1 MDIRVELYQ
10 FKHGDKTWY
19 FTNHRKNVIHNE
31 ITYKSVRGLDRDA
44 IEDADIDKC
53 EIEVTFPQPYALKN
67 DADDDF
73 IRVFL
78 NKIYFESVY
87 LTVLEL
93 EKNETLVL
101 FIGRVTQ
108 PKFDDNANTMTLVCS
123 TGESYLNRSI
133 LVRKFQ
139 KTCPNSIYDRWCGL
153 KFEEWAFDITVT
165 AINGLTIS
173 FTVNPTQVKDSEG
186 NLVFE
191 PDYQQLDEFG
201 DPMFE
206 QVPILDEF
214 GNPVL
219 DENNEPT
226 FEAVPVMVQGDPVM
240 EIKTYAAGY
249 LNRGLFK
256 KLGVYTFVVTNTAN
270 SVTLYREHVGLK
282 VGDVIQPAPGCDQSL
297 KTCHE
302 KFKNAARYGGH
313 PYMPGENP
321 VMSQLIK

>member
-10 FKHGDKTWY
+10 FKHGDKAWY

-53 EIEVTFPQPYALKN
+53 EIEVTFPQPCALKN

-108 PKFDDNANTMTLVCS
+108 PKFDDSANTMTLVCS

-153 KFEEWAFDITVT
+153 KFEDWAFDITVT
-165 AINGLTIS
+165 AINGLTIT
-173 FTVNPTQVKDSEG
+173 FTVNPTQVKNEDG
-186 NLVFE
+186 DLVFVQV
-191 PDYQQLDEFG
+191 PVLDELG
-201 DPMFE
+201 
-206 QVPILDEF
+206 Q
-214 GNPVL
+214 PVL
-219 DENNEPT
+219 DENGQPT
-226 FEAVPVMVQGDPVM
+226 YTDGDPVM
-240 EIKTYAAGY
+240 ETKTYAAGY

-256 KLGVYTFVVTNTAN
+256 KLGVYTFVVGNTAN

-282 VGDVIQPAPGCDQSL
+282 VRDVIQLAPGCDQSS
-297 KTCHE
+297 KTCDSTFH
-302 KFKNAARYGGH
+302 NGARFGGH
-313 PYMPGENP
+313 PYIPSENP
-321 VMSQLIK
+321 VMAQLIK

>member
-10 FKHGDKTWY
+10 FKHGDKAWY
-19 FTNHRKNVIHNE
+19 FTNHRKDVTHNG
-31 ITYKSVRGLDRDA
+31 IAYKSVRGLNRDA

-53 EIEVTFPQPYALKN
+53 EIEVTFPQNTLRNEAG
-67 DADDDF
+67 DSF
-73 IRVFL
+73 TSIFL

-108 PKFDDNANTMTLVCS
+108 PKFDDNADTLTLICS
-123 TGESYLNRSI
+123 TGESYLNRTI

-153 KFEEWAFDITVT
+153 KFSEWAFDVTVT
-165 AINGLTIS
+165 AINGLTIN
-173 FTVNPTQVKDSEG
+173 FTVNPTQVKDEEG
-186 NLVFE
+186 GLVFV
-191 PDYQQLDEFG
+191 
-201 DPMFE
+201 
-206 QVPILDEF
+206 QV
-214 GNPVL
+214 PVL
-219 DENNEPT
+219 DELEQ
-226 FEAVPVMVQGDPVM
+226 PVLDINGKPAYKNGAPVM
-240 EIKTYAAGY
+240 ETKTYAAGY

-256 KLGVYTFVVTNTAN
+256 KLGVYTFVVGNTAN

-282 VGDVIQPAPGCDQSL
+282 VGDVIQLAPGCDQSH

-302 KFKNAARYGGH
+302 KFNNAARFAGH
-313 PYMPGENP
+313 PYIPGENP
-321 VMSQLIK
+321 VMAQLIK

>member
-10 FKHGDKTWY
+10 FKHGDKAWY
-19 FTNHRKNVIHNE
+19 FTNHRKDVTHNG
-31 ITYKSVRGLDRDA
+31 IAYKSVRGLDRDA

-53 EIEVTFPQPYALKN
+53 EIEVTFPQNTLRNEAG
-67 DADDDF
+67 DSF
-73 IRVFL
+73 TSIFL

-93 EKNETLVL
+93 EQNETLVL

-108 PKFDDNANTMTLVCS
+108 PKFDDSADTMALVCS
-123 TGESYLNRSI
+123 TGESYLNRTI

-153 KFEEWAFDITVT
+153 KFSEWAFDVTVT

-173 FTVNPTQVKDSEG
+173 FTVNPTQVKDEEG
-186 NLVFE
+186 NLVFV
-191 PDYQQLDEFG
+191 
-201 DPMFE
+201 
-206 QVPILDEF
+206 QV
-214 GNPVL
+214 PVL
-219 DENNEPT
+219 DELGQPILDVSGQPNYKNG
-226 FEAVPVMVQGDPVM
+226 APVM
-240 EIKTYAAGY
+240 ETKTYAAGY

-256 KLGVYTFVVTNTAN
+256 KLGVYTFVVGNTSN

-282 VGDVIQPAPGCDQSL
+282 VGDVIQLAPGCDQSH

-302 KFKNAARYGGH
+302 KFNNAARFAGH
-313 PYMPGENP
+313 PYIPGENP
-321 VMSQLIK
+321 VMAQLIK

>member
-101 FIGRVTQ
+101 FTGRVTQ
-108 PKFDDNANTMTLVCS
+108 PKFDDSANTMTLVCS

-153 KFEEWAFDITVT
+153 KFEDWAFDITVT
-165 AINGLTIS
+165 AINGLTIT
-173 FTVNPTQVKDSEG
+173 FTVNPTQVKDEEG

-191 PDYQQLDEFG
+191 QVPVLDELG
-201 DPMFE
+201 
-206 QVPILDEF
+206 Q
-214 GNPVL
+214 PVL
-219 DENNEPT
+219 DENGQPT
-226 FEAVPVMVQGDPVM
+226 YTDGDPVM
-240 EIKTYAAGY
+240 ETKTYAGGY

-256 KLGVYTFVVTNTAN
+256 KLGVFTFIVGNTAN
-270 SVTLYREHVGLK
+270 SVTLYREHLGLK
-282 VGDVIQPAPGCDQSL
+282 VGDVIQLVPGCDQSL

>member
-10 FKHGDKTWY
+10 FKHGDKAWY
-19 FTNHRKNVIHNE
+19 FTNHRKDVTHNG
-31 ITYKSVRGLDRDA
+31 ITYKSVRGLDRDS

-53 EIEVTFPQPYALKN
+53 EIEVTFPQSTLRNEAG
-67 DADDDF
+67 DSF
-73 IRVFL
+73 TSIFL

-108 PKFDDNANTMTLVCS
+108 PKFDDSADTMTLICS
-123 TGESYLNRSI
+123 TGESYLNRTI
-133 LVRKFQ
+133 LTRKFQ

-153 KFEEWAFDITVT
+153 KFNEWAFDVTVN

-173 FTVNPTQVKDSEG
+173 FTVNPTQVKDIKG

-191 PDYQQLDEFG
+191 PDYQQLDENG
-201 DPMFE
+201 EPVFE
-206 QVPILDEF
+206 QVPIIDES

-226 FEAVPVMVQGDPVM
+226 FEAVPVMLQGDPVM
-240 EIKTYAAGY
+240 ETKTYAAGY

-256 KLGVYTFVVTNTAN
+256 KLGVYTFIVGNTEN
-270 SVTLYREHVGLK
+270 SASLYREHIGLK
-282 VGDVIQPAPGCDQSL
+282 VGDVIQLAPGCDQSL
-297 KTCHE
+297 KMCHE
-302 KFKNAARYGGH
+302 EFNNAARFAGH
-313 PYMPGENP
+313 PYIPGENP
-321 VMSQLIK
+321 VMTQLIK

>member
-19 FTNHRKNVIHNE
+19 FTNHRKDVIHNG

-53 EIEVTFPQPYALKN
+53 EIEVIFPQPYALKN
-67 DADDDF
+67 DSDDDF

-108 PKFDDNANTMTLVCS
+108 PKFDDSANTMTLVCS

-153 KFEEWAFDITVT
+153 KFNEWAFDVTVT
-165 AINGLTIS
+165 AISGLTIT
-173 FTVNPTQVKDSEG
+173 FTAHPTQVKDEEG
-186 NLVFE
+186 NLVFV
-191 PDYQQLDEFG
+191 
-201 DPMFE
+201 
-206 QVPILDEF
+206 QV
-214 GNPVL
+214 PVL
-219 DENNEPT
+219 DELGQPVLDVNGQPT
-226 FEAVPVMVQGDPVM
+226 YTDGDPVM
-240 EIKTYAAGY
+240 ETKVYSAGY

-256 KLGVYTFVVTNTAN
+256 RLGVYTFVIGNSTN
-270 SVTLYREHVGLK
+270 SVTLYREHVDLK
-282 VGDVIQPAPGCDQSL
+282 IGDVIQLAPGCDQSH

-302 KFKNAARYGGH
+302 KFKNGARFGGH
-313 PYMPGENP
+313 PYIPSENP
-321 VMSQLIK
+321 VMTQLIK

>member
-10 FKHGDKTWY
+10 FKHGDKAWY
-19 FTNHRKNVIHNE
+19 FTNHRKDVTHDE

-53 EIEVTFPQPYALKN
+53 EIEVIFPQPYALKN

-108 PKFDDNANTMTLVCS
+108 PKFDDSANTMTLVCS
-123 TGESYLNRSI
+123 TGESYLNRTI

-153 KFEEWAFDITVT
+153 KFEHWAFDVTVT
-165 AINGLTIS
+165 EINGLTIT
-173 FTVNPTQVKDSEG
+173 FTVNPTQVKDEEG

-191 PDYQQLDEFG
+191 QVPVLDELG
-201 DPMFE
+201 
-206 QVPILDEF
+206 Q
-214 GNPVL
+214 PVL
-219 DENNEPT
+219 DENGQPT
-226 FEAVPVMVQGDPVM
+226 YMDGDPIM
-240 EIKTYAAGY
+240 ETKTYAGGY

-256 KLGVYTFVVTNTAN
+256 KLGVYTFIVGNTEN
-270 SVTLYREHVGLK
+270 SVTLYREHVDLK
-282 VGDVIQPAPGCDQSL
+282 TGDVIQLAPGCDQSH

-302 KFKNAARYGGH
+302 KFNNGARFGGH
-313 PYMPGENP
+313 PYIPSENP
-321 VMSQLIK
+321 VMAQLIK

>member
-10 FKHGDKTWY
+10 FKHGDKAWY
-19 FTNHRKNVIHNE
+19 LTNHRKDVTHNG

-53 EIEVTFPQPYALKN
+53 EIEVTFPQNTLRN
-67 DADDDF
+67 EADDDF

-108 PKFDDNANTMTLVCS
+108 PKFDDSADTMALVCS
-123 TGESYLNRSI
+123 TGESYLNRTI

-153 KFEEWAFDITVT
+153 KFEDWAFDVTVT
-165 AINGLTIS
+165 EINGLTIT
-173 FTVNPTQVKDSEG
+173 FTVNPTQVKDEEG

-191 PDYQQLDEFG
+191 QI
-201 DPMFE
+201 
-206 QVPILDEF
+206 PILDEL
-214 GNPVL
+214 GQPVL
-219 DENNEPT
+219 DENGQPT
-226 FEAVPVMVQGDPVM
+226 YTDGDPVM
-240 EIKTYAAGY
+240 ETKTYANGY

-256 KLGVYTFVVTNTAN
+256 KLGVYTFVVGNTSN

-282 VGDVIQPAPGCDQSL
+282 VGDVIQLAPGCDQSH

-302 KFKNAARYGGH
+302 KFNNAARFAGH
-313 PYMPGENP
+313 PYIPGENP
-321 VMSQLIK
+321 VMAQLIK

>member
-10 FKHGDKTWY
+10 FKHGDKAWY
-19 FTNHRKNVIHNE
+19 FTNHRKDVVHNG
-31 ITYKSVRGLDRDA
+31 ITYKWVRGLDRDA
-44 IEDADIDKC
+44 VEDADIDKC
-53 EIEVTFPQPYALKN
+53 EIEVTFPQSTLRNEAG
-67 DADDDF
+67 DSF
-73 IRVFL
+73 TSIFL

-108 PKFDDNANTMTLVCS
+108 PKFDDNADTLTLICS
-123 TGESYLNRSI
+123 TGESYLNRTI

-153 KFEEWAFDITVT
+153 KFEDWAFDVTVT
-165 AINGLTIS
+165 AINGLTIT
-173 FTVNPTQVKDSEG
+173 FTVNPTQVVDEEG

-191 PDYQQLDEFG
+191 PDFQQLDENG
-201 DPMFE
+201 EPVFE
-206 QVPILDEF
+206 QVPILDAY

-226 FEAVPVMVQGDPVM
+226 FEAVPVMLQGDPVM
-240 EIKTYAAGY
+240 ETKTYASGY

-256 KLGVYTFVVTNTAN
+256 KLGVYTFIVGNTPN

-282 VGDVIQPAPGCDQSL
+282 VGDVIQLAPGCDQSL
-297 KTCHE
+297 KMCHE
-302 KFKNAARYGGH
+302 KFNNAARFAGH
-313 PYMPGENP
+313 PYIPSENP
-321 VMSQLIK
+321 VMTQLIK